1 MTVGDQKIRR
11 ERLVAELE
19 ARGIADPRVLDAMRQ
34 VPRELFVDGTLRAKA
49 YSDSA
54 LPIGEGQ
61 TISQPWIV
69 AKMCEL
75 ALPDPEGRVLEV
87 GTGSGY
93 HAAVLSR
100 LFAQVYTVERH
111 HSLSVR
117 ARKAIRTAGFENVHF
132 KVFDGTYGWSEFAPY
147 EAIVVTA
154 GSPDLPRP
162 LFEQLAESGRLII
175 PVGRSVD
182 DREQELVRFI
192 KTRGQPTR
200 EVHCAC
206 RFVPLLG
213 RYGWDS

>member
-1 MTVGDQKIRR
+1 MAGDQRIRR
-11 ERLVAELE
+11 ERLVTELST
-19 ARGIADPRVLDAMRQ
+19 RGISDPRVLDAMRR
-34 VPRELFVDGTLRAKA
+34 VPRELFVDDTLRAKA

-75 ALPDPEGRVLEV
+75 AEPDLESRVLEV

-100 LFAQVYTVERH
+100 LFGQVYTVERH
-111 HSLSVR
+111 NALSVR
-117 ARKAIRTAGFENVHF
+117 ARKTMRTAGFENVHF

-162 LFEQLAESGRLII
+162 LFEQLAEGGRLII
-175 PVGRSVD
+175 PVGRSSD

-192 KTRGQPTR
+192 KQGGQPKR

-206 RFVPLLG
+206 RFVPLVG
-213 RYGWDS
+213 RYGWES